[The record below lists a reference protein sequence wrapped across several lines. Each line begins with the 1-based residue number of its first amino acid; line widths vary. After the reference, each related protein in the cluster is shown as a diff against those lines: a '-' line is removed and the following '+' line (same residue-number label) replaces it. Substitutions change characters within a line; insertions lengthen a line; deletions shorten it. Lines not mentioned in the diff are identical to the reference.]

1 MCFNTLRPRQNR
13 HYFAD
18 DIFRDISLIE
28 NMLISI
34 KISLMRVPKRPI
46 SNIQALV
53 QMMTWHRT
61 GDKPLS
67 GALMAYLLTQLC
79 FTWLQLRSELIL
91 HMRSEISCL
100 SGTVKLHIT
109 QGCRLRNRIF
119 QWICELHSLGE
130 DVYQHLIYC
139 CLVYPD
145 GVMDGPGLIL
155 DQVTRCGLSDDNLS
169 T

>member
-1 MCFNTLRPRQNR
+1 MYFNTLRPRQNR

-28 NMLISI
+28 NMIISI
-34 KISLMRVPKRPI
+34 KISLMCVPKRPI
-46 SNIQALV
+46 SNIKALV
-53 QMMTWHRT
+53 QMMAWHRT

-67 GALMAYLLTQLC
+67 GALMAYLLTHLC

-91 HMRSEISCL
+91 HIRSEI
-100 SGTVKLHIT
+100 
-109 QGCRLRNRIF
+109 RLRNRIF

-145 GVMDGPGLIL
+145 GVMDGPGSIL
-155 DQVTRCGLSDDNLS
+155 DQVTRCGLSDDYLS